1 MRNAFAINIAQN
13 DDLERII
20 TFLSQSDI
28 DNGFCKPLSERKV
41 SIPERVY
48 SKFKQGIWVFAE
60 INQQIVSCV
69 AIIPE
74 GRGVSFST
82 FACKN
87 NVGCKLAG
95 AGVWEKSL
103 KLAKE
108 ISKASY
114 IEIDSWAG
122 NQFINR
128 FLTKRGFKKVRTF
141 SDPDKRPVS
150 VKSVLCRMAV
160 R

>member
-1 MRNAFAINIAQN
+1 MRNAFVINIAKN

-20 TFLSQSDI
+20 TFLSQPDI
-28 DNGFCKPLSERKV
+28 EKGFCKPFSERNV
-41 SIPERVY
+41 SIPERVR
-48 SKFKQGIWVFAE
+48 SKFKQGVWVFAE
-60 INQQIVSCV
+60 IDCQIVSCV

-74 GRGVSFST
+74 GKGVSFST
-82 FACKN
+82 FACKS

-103 KLAKE
+103 KLATE

-141 SDPDKRPVS
+141 SDPDKRPVA
-150 VKSVLCRMAV
+150 VKSVLYRMAV